1 MFLNDRKII
10 DVIGITQEFI
20 HSIKKS
26 DLYALL
32 LKMDLVKAYDMVD
45 MVYFIVLLL
54 QIGLLNFAT
63 DYIMSC
69 GMSTLYAMLING
81 SPAEFFKGSIGIKKG
96 FFLSPIMFVRFFS
109 FKLAL

>member
-10 DVIGITQEFI
+10 DVIGITQEVI

-45 MVYFIVLLL
+45 MVYFIVCLL
-54 QIGLLNFAT
+54 QIGASNFR
-63 DYIMSC
+63 Y
-69 GMSTLYAMLING
+69 GLYYVLWDVNTICY
-81 SPAEFFKGSIGIKKG
+81 
-96 FFLSPIMFVRFFS
+96 VD
-109 FKLAL
+109 